1 MPTALLLAMSLLA
14 SFTIAPRDSTAV
26 LDGWRDTKRPLL
38 LFAPTDK
45 DTKLVS
51 ELQRLEAAQK
61 EWRDR
66 DVVVAVC
73 IGDYPALRARLG
85 VPPQHFVAVL
95 VGKDGGE
102 KYRTEDV
109 FAVDEI
115 TRRIDSMPMGK
126 QEAEA
131 RARRPR

>member
-1 MPTALLLAMSLLA
+1 MSIAFLLAMALLA
-14 SFTIAPRDSTAV
+14 NFAVAPRDSTTV

-38 LFAPTDK
+38 LFAPSDK
-45 DTKLVS
+45 DARLLT
-51 ELQRLEAAQK
+51 ELQRLDVAQK
-61 EWRDR
+61 AWRER
-66 DVVVAVC
+66 DVVVALC

-102 KYRTEDV
+102 KFRTEDV